1 MRPIWKFQSFSSSVL
16 ARGKGV
22 LKFLLVFG
30 MSGGIFASAPYGWS
44 ETLPWIK
51 DGVSV
56 RLLKFLEGKPASE
69 PVSVIVYLRSQPGA
83 PIAREVFA
91 SYEPMIRSLQ
101 EEAMWVWSHT
111 RVPFSVP
118 DWSEPDFIL
127 PNPIAE
133 AQLRSIAFRL
143 DAVRDAM
150 RAEIAGRASLLV
162 CEDQRVV
169 SEFIRRAGGR
179 VTGSTVVLNTV
190 HAEVPSGK
198 VRALAQHP
206 RVAWVVEDNP
216 GAPELDNQV
225 VSLGVVNGFWA
236 GNYTGGP
243 HDVGV
248 LDTGVQQDH
257 PNLRNHRF
265 ESNAGTTDSNGHGTA
280 IAGMYASDHQTYRG
294 LAFGLDTIGVALAGG
309 DSTSMSGMHY
319 LMTGTQERPENVNYS
334 FGNGRA
340 NDVDYSSFDAFFDG
354 VIDTFFIM
362 VAKSTGN
369 GGYGVTTITHPAP
382 AYNLIATANM
392 NDRDTVT
399 RADDIIDSTSSR
411 GPTLGGRKKPDVTAP
426 GTNTMSTNNTWA
438 TGSLFRNLGGTS
450 SAAPK
455 VGSGAIL
462 LANLG
467 LVHPFAMKAVLL
479 NSAQAWTSN
488 NTQTT
493 ADDGPVQGSHWDV
506 TFGWGY
512 LDLYRAY
519 FNGLDVFVDTVDSP
533 SRAGVPYKFYVG
545 PMFAYEKATLVW
557 NRHVAYNGSAYPTR
571 IEDLSNLDLFLY
583 DANTGSLRASSTS
596 PRDNVEQV
604 HTPVDGI
611 FVLKV
616 KGVAPFDPDIPKQ
629 AFALATEEN
638 FVRAGGPT
646 LKVTV
651 FAPKSVRRNE
661 IFGLDVEVRND
672 GDLPA
677 FGVVTTLQT
686 TNLLLLS
693 AGAMPVR
700 LNPGE
705 SVLYSWKAVAFGMPG
720 SYAQAIGRATST
732 SFQENFSGTGER
744 QILIEP

>member
-1 MRPIWKFQSFSSSVL
+1 MPFTLRRTRSESSRFEWLKGLPRALALMVL
-16 ARGKGV
+16 GMGILFPGFPARGE
-22 LKFLLVFG
+22 
-30 MSGGIFASAPYGWS
+30 P
-44 ETLPWIK
+44 LPWIK
-51 DGVSV
+51 DGVSL
-56 RLLKFLEGKPASE
+56 RLLQTLRGRDASE
-69 PVSVIVYLRSQPGA
+69 RMTVIFYLRSQPGA
-83 PIAREVFA
+83 PVAREVFA
-91 SYEPMIRSLQ
+91 SYEPIIRNLQ
-101 EEAMWVWSHT
+101 EEARWAWSLT
-111 RVPFSVP
+111 RPSFSVP
-118 DWSEPDFIL
+118 DWAEPDFL
-127 PNPIAE
+127 MPNPLSE
-133 AQLRSIAFRL
+133 AQLRDVAFRL

-150 RAEIAGRASLLV
+150 RAEIAARASLLV
-162 CEDQRVV
+162 QDDHKAL
-169 SEFIRRAGGR
+169 SEAIQRAGGR
-179 VTGSTVVLNTV
+179 VLGSTVVLNTV
-190 HAEVPSGK
+190 TAEVPAGK
-198 VRALAQHP
+198 IRMLARHP
-206 RVAWVVEDNP
+206 LVAFAVEDNP
-216 GAPELDNQV
+216 GFPELDNQV
-225 VSLGVVNGFWA
+225 FSLGVVNGFWA

-265 ESNAGTTDSNGHGTA
+265 ESNRGTTDPDGHGTA
-280 IAGMYASDHQTYRG
+280 IAGMYASDHETYRG
-294 LAFGLDTIGVALAGG
+294 LAFGLDTIAVATAGG
-309 DSTSMSGMHY
+309 DSTSMSGMHF
-319 LMTGTQERPENVNYS
+319 LMTGTTERPENVNYS

-340 NDVDYSSFDAFFDG
+340 NDVDYSAFDAFFDG
-354 VIDTFFIM
+354 VIDTFFVM

-399 RADDIIDSTSSR
+399 RTDDIIDSTSSR

-426 GTNTMSTNNTWA
+426 GTNTMSTNNAWA
-438 TGSLFRNLGGTS
+438 TGGLFRNLGGTS

-455 VGSGAIL
+455 AGSGAIL
-462 LANLG
+462 LASLG
-467 LVHPFAMKAVLL
+467 LVHPFAIKAVLL

-493 ADDGPVQGSHWDV
+493 SDDGPVPGSHWDV

-533 SRAGVPYKFYVG
+533 SRPGTPFRFYVG

-557 NRHVAYNGSAYPTR
+557 HRHVAYNGSAYPNR

-583 DANTGSLRASSTS
+583 DQSTGNLLASSTS

-604 HTPVDGI
+604 HTPINGVI
-611 FVLKV
+611 VIKV
-616 KGVAPFDPDIPKQ
+616 KAAGPFDPDIPVQ

-638 FVRAGGPT
+638 FARAEGPSLRVR
-646 LKVTV
+646 V
-651 FAPKSVRRNE
+651 FVPGSVRRNE
-661 IFGLDVEVRND
+661 VFGIDVEVKNE

-677 FGVVTTLQT
+677 FGVLTSLQT

-705 SVLYSWKAVAFGMPG
+705 SVVYSWKAVAFGMPG
-720 SYAQAIGRATST
+720 SYARVIARANST
-732 SFQENFSGTGER
+732 SFQENFSGEGEA
-744 QILIEP
+744 QILIVP

>member
-1 MRPIWKFQSFSSSVL
+1 MRLCSRASTFIGVVGKWFSRKS
-16 ARGKGV
+16 
-22 LKFLLVFG
+22 LLVFG
-30 MSGGIFASAPYGWS
+30 TGILSFGIPAIGAP
-44 ETLPWIK
+44 LPEIK
-51 DGVSV
+51 DGMSL
-56 RLLKFLEGKPASE
+56 RLHRILEERPGSE
-69 PVSVIVYLRSQPGA
+69 RITVIFYLRSQPGP

-101 EEAMWVWSHT
+101 EEARWAWSST
-111 RVPFSVP
+111 RPPFSVP
-118 DWSEPDFIL
+118 DRAEHDFIIL
-127 PNPIAE
+127 NPLTE
-133 AQLRSIAFRL
+133 AQLRSIAYRL
-143 DAVRDAM
+143 DMVRDAL
-150 RAEIAGRASLLV
+150 RAEIASRVSLAV
-162 CEDQRVV
+162 REDQRRLG
-169 SEFIRRAGGR
+169 EFIHGIGGSVR
-179 VTGSTVVLNTV
+179 GYTDVLNTV
-190 HAEVPSGK
+190 IAEVPVNK
-198 VRALAQHP
+198 VRSLVRHP
-206 RVAWVVEDNP
+206 LVAFAVEDNR

-225 VSLGVVNGFWA
+225 ISLGVVNGFWSA
-236 GNYTGGP
+236 NHTGGP

-257 PNLRNHRF
+257 PNLRSHRF

-280 IAGMYASDHQTYRG
+280 IAGMYASDHATYRG
-294 LAFGLDTIGVALAGG
+294 LAFGLDTIAVAIAGS

-319 LMTGTQERPENVNYS
+319 LMAGTVERPENVNYS

-340 NDVDYSSFDAFFDG
+340 NTTDYSAFDAFFDG
-354 VIDTFFIM
+354 VIDTFFVM

-438 TGSLFRNLGGTS
+438 SGSHFRNLGGTS

-462 LANLG
+462 LAGLG
-467 LVHPFAMKAVLL
+467 LVHPFAIKAVLL

-519 FNGLDVFVDTVDSP
+519 FNGLDVFVDAVDSP
-533 SRAGVPYKFYVG
+533 AGLGAHFRFYAG

-557 NRHVAYNGSAYPTR
+557 HRHVAYNGAAYPTR

-583 DANTGSLRASSTS
+583 QMNTGDLIASSTS
-596 PRDNVEQV
+596 PRDNVEQAHV
-604 HTPVDGI
+604 PADGI
-611 FVLKV
+611 VVIKV
-616 KGVAPFDPDIPKQ
+616 RAVAPFDPDISRQ
-629 AFALATEEN
+629 TYALATEEN
-638 FVRAGGPT
+638 FTSVQGPS
-646 LKVTV
+646 LSVKI
-651 FAPKSVRRNE
+651 FAPSRVRRNE
-661 IFGLDVEVRND
+661 LFGIDVEVRND

-677 FGVVTTLQT
+677 FRVLSSLQT

-693 AGAMPVR
+693 GGTAPVR
-700 LNPGE
+700 LNPGQ
-705 SVLYSWKAVAFGMPG
+705 SVLYSWKAVAFGSPG
-720 SYAQAIGRATST
+720 SYARVVSRVASN
-732 SFQENFSGTGER
+732 SYQENFSGEASS